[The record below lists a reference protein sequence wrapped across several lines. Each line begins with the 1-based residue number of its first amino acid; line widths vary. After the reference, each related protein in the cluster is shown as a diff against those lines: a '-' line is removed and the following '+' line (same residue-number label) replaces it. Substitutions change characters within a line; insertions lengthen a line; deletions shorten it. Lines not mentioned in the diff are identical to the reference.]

1 MRRVRV
7 SISGHVQGVF
17 FRTSC
22 AGLAEELALS
32 GWVRNV
38 EGGGVEAAFE
48 GPDASVARMLA
59 WCQVGPPLARVD
71 RVESVEEVPTGGS
84 GFRITQ

>member
-17 FRTSC
+17 FRASC
-22 AGLAEELALS
+22 AGRAEELALS
-32 GWVRNV
+32 GWVRNA
-38 EGGGVEAAFE
+38 EGGGVEAVFE

-59 WCQVGPPLARVD
+59 WCRVGPPLARVD
-71 RVESVEEVPTGGS
+71 RVDWVEEAPTGET
-84 GFRITQ
+84 GFRNTQ